1 MKKFVM
7 MLMLAVFSLGAY
19 AQTQQ
24 GQSAVGF
31 NIGYGFDSKNAT
43 LGVDYRYCITDA
55 VRLSPSLTYFVKNDN
70 HSTWAIDL
78 NAHYVV
84 KLSEMFGFYPLA
96 GLSLSFWNWDA
107 GHGLSHNETRL
118 GANIGL
124 GGEVYAT
131 DNLSIGLEVKYN
143 IIKDFDQ
150 AETVIVGVS
159 KDSVKSHDKFKE
171 KYCLPF
177 PLASDESGQMC
188 EDFGVWVEKSMY
200 GKSYMGIERATFLID
215 KAGVV
220 RRIWRKVKVDG
231 HVQEVLDAARAI
243 R

>member
-1 MKKFVM
+1 M

-96 GLSLSFWNWDA
+96 GLSLSFWKAGPWDA
-107 GHGLSHNETRL
+107 TRL

-150 AETVIVGVS
+150 AMLGVRVGYS
-159 KDSVKSHDKFKE
+159 F
-171 KYCLPF
+171 
-177 PLASDESGQMC
+177 
-188 EDFGVWVEKSMY
+188 
-200 GKSYMGIERATFLID
+200 
-215 KAGVV
+215 
-220 RRIWRKVKVDG
+220 
-231 HVQEVLDAARAI
+231 
-243 R
+243 

>member
-1 MKKFVM
+1 MAIDIVVLNKKSMKKLIV
-7 MLMLAVFSLGAY
+7 MLMLTLFSIGAY

-24 GQSAVGF
+24 GQSSFGF
-31 NIGYGFDSKNAT
+31 NLGYNFNDVGNAT
-43 LGVDYRYCITDA
+43 IGIDYRYCVTDA
-55 VRLSPSLTYFVKNDN
+55 FRLTPSITHLVKNDGL
-70 HSTWAIDL
+70 SAWAIDM
-78 NAHYVV
+78 NAHYVF

-150 AETVIVGVS
+150 AMLGVRVGYS
-159 KDSVKSHDKFKE
+159 F
-171 KYCLPF
+171 
-177 PLASDESGQMC
+177 
-188 EDFGVWVEKSMY
+188 
-200 GKSYMGIERATFLID
+200 
-215 KAGVV
+215 
-220 RRIWRKVKVDG
+220 
-231 HVQEVLDAARAI
+231 
-243 R
+243 

>member
-1 MKKFVM
+1 M

-150 AETVIVGVS
+150 AMLGVRVGYSFCPNIVTAPRGVLPWGL
-159 KDSVKSHDKFKE
+159 HQ
-171 KYCLPF
+171 YCFRALADTGVAHCVQAF
-177 PLASDESGQMC
+177 PLFLHSFTG
-188 EDFGVWVEKSMY
+188 
-200 GKSYMGIERATFLID
+200 SYTHT
-215 KAGVV
+215 
-220 RRIWRKVKVDG
+220 
-231 HVQEVLDAARAI
+231 HVYAYAYY
-243 R
+243 

>member
-1 MKKFVM
+1 MAIDIVVLNKKSMKKLIV
-7 MLMLAVFSLGAY
+7 MLMLTLFSIGAY

-24 GQSAVGF
+24 GQSSFGF
-31 NIGYGFDSKNAT
+31 NLGYNFNDIGNAT
-43 LGVDYRYCITDA
+43 IGIDYRYCVTDA
-55 VRLSPSLTYFVKNDN
+55 FRLTPSITHLVKNDGL
-70 HSTWAIDL
+70 SAWAIDM
-78 NAHYVV
+78 NAHYVF

-150 AETVIVGVS
+150 AMLGVRVGYS
-159 KDSVKSHDKFKE
+159 F
-171 KYCLPF
+171 
-177 PLASDESGQMC
+177 
-188 EDFGVWVEKSMY
+188 
-200 GKSYMGIERATFLID
+200 
-215 KAGVV
+215 
-220 RRIWRKVKVDG
+220 
-231 HVQEVLDAARAI
+231 
-243 R
+243 

>member
-1 MKKFVM
+1 M
-7 MLMLAVFSLGAY
+7 MLMLTVFSLGAY

-96 GLSLSFWNWDA
+96 GLSLSFWKAGPWDA
-107 GHGLSHNETRL
+107 TRF

-131 DNLSIGLEVKYN
+131 DRVSVGLEAKYN
-143 IIKDFDQ
+143 IIKD
-150 AETVIVGVS
+150 
-159 KDSVKSHDKFKE
+159 
-171 KYCLPF
+171 
-177 PLASDESGQMC
+177 
-188 EDFGVWVEKSMY
+188 
-200 GKSYMGIERATFLID
+200 
-215 KAGVV
+215 
-220 RRIWRKVKVDG
+220 
-231 HVQEVLDAARAI
+231 LDAAALAVRVGYNF
-243 R
+243 

>member
-1 MKKFVM
+1 M

-43 LGVDYRYCITDA
+43 LGVDYRYCIT

-150 AETVIVGVS
+150 AMLGVRVGYS
-159 KDSVKSHDKFKE
+159 F
-171 KYCLPF
+171 
-177 PLASDESGQMC
+177 
-188 EDFGVWVEKSMY
+188 
-200 GKSYMGIERATFLID
+200 
-215 KAGVV
+215 
-220 RRIWRKVKVDG
+220 
-231 HVQEVLDAARAI
+231 
-243 R
+243 